1 MSETL
6 RLVVPFSAEAARK
19 LVAGQ
24 RVLLS
29 GVLYGARDQAHRRFA
44 EALERG
50 EELPLDL
57 RGQVIYYV
65 GPTPVPPGRAC
76 GSAGPTTAGRMDSY
90 TPQLLKYGVRGMIGK
105 GKRSPEVVEAIREHG
120 AVYFAAT
127 GGAGALLGRCIKEMR
142 VVAYPDLGPEAVYRI
157 VVEDFPVTVAIDCRG
172 KNLYEFGPSL
182 YRRI

>member
-1 MSETL
+1 MSEEL
-6 RLVVPFSAEAARK
+6 RLKVPFSSEVARR
-19 LVAGQ
+19 LEAGQ

-29 GVLYGARDQAHRRFA
+29 GVIYGARDQAHRRFV

-50 EELPLDL
+50 EELPLEL

-76 GSAGPTTAGRMDSY
+76 GSAGPTTAGRMDRY
-90 TPQLLKYGVRGMIGK
+90 TPQLLKYGVRGLIGK
-105 GKRSPEVVEAIREHG
+105 GKRGPEVVAAIREHG

-157 VVEDFPVTVAIDCRG
+157 VVEDFPVTVAIDSSG
-172 KNLYEFGPSL
+172 KNLYEFGPGF

>member
-1 MSETL
+1 MGEEM
-6 RLVVPFSAEAARK
+6 RLDVPFSAETARK
-19 LVAGQ
+19 LEAGQ
-24 RVLLS
+24 RLLLS
-29 GVLYGARDQAHRRFA
+29 GVIYGARDQAHRRFV

-65 GPTPVPPGRAC
+65 GPTPVPPGKAC
-76 GSAGPTTAGRMDSY
+76 GSAGPTTAGRMDRY
-90 TPQLLKYGVRGMIGK
+90 TPQLLRYGIRGMIGK

-127 GGAGALLGRCIKEMR
+127 GGAGALLGRCIREMR

-157 VVEDFPVTVAIDCRG
+157 VVEDFPVTVAIDSRG
-172 KNLYEFGPSL
+172 KNLYELGPSL